1 MVGLAVLN
9 MLKISVKTDVK
20 SWEAGWVCGLFI
32 HFIVMRKFISITAS
46 FAATNAT
53 FGPNF

>member
-1 MVGLAVLN
+1 